1 MAKWGAEALAY
12 NRYINQNGSLK
23 RVPVPDLAAP
33 PKIPDNRAQPGFK
46 PGPVKHPPGLDLDGI
61 GRMLRRILPQ
71 DLDTGDILLFAVL
84 LLLYVDSGD
93 IEMLLVLGLLFFM
106 K

>member
-1 MAKWGAEALAY
+1 
-12 NRYINQNGSLK
+12 
-23 RVPVPDLAAP
+23 
-33 PKIPDNRAQPGFK
+33 
-46 PGPVKHPPGLDLDGI
+46 
-61 GRMLRRILPQ
+61 MLRRILPQ